1 MLGTSLYSSNQRA
14 TSPVYVSVK
23 KTVAQILSVYNVYS
37 YVKSKMSI
45 IELNFCILYIQHKKG
60 NQSFLD
66 LAFPATRSVCRC
78 CSRVEG
84 GGGGG
89 IASPQVHCH
98 IVTVLYFSFKHL
110 YLYKN
115 LYLEMD
121 FEGIRRLIQIR
132 DLEIEK

>member
-84 GGGGG
+84 GGGG
-89 IASPQVHCH
+89 ALPVHKF
-98 IVTVLYFSFKHL
+98 IVTLSLFYTSASNIYISIKIYILKWTLRVFA
-110 YLYKN
+110 
-115 LYLEMD
+115 D
-121 FEGIRRLIQIR
+121 
-132 DLEIEK
+132 